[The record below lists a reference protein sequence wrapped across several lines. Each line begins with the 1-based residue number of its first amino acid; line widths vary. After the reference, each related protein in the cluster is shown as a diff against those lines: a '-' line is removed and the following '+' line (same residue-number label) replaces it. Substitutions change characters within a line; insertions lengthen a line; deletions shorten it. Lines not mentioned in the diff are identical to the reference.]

1 MNEASKARVSRALTW
16 MFAAATLLVAALLQK
31 RAETTPEMAR
41 EQKKRRTIYAVCD
54 VVWTICTMFA

>member
-31 RAETTPEMAR
+31 RAEMAR